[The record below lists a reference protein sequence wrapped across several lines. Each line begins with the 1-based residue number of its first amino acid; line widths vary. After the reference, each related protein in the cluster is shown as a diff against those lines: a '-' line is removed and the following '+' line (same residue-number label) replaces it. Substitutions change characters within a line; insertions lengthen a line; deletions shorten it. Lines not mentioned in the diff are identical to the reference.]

1 MAHKK
6 YKGMNSTNLFPQ
18 PSHTL
23 CRPQILF
30 WGFSKICRHDVDPIS
45 MARFCR
51 RYGDGFHHFRC
62 RHDRRLWRYYRRL
75 LTARD
80 VLLGGESDQLVE
92 GLGIRGLDL
101 FLAAADLQGQLEPDE
116 QLEQQQ
122 HKWEQQHEWTTQDP
136 HQWVCRKSW
145 SAFEGFR
152 FWLPLTE
159 QHQRIPYSGK
169 TWSQRFPVR
178 RCSKIRFRLRRR
190 DVQLF
195 RDSV

>member
-1 MAHKK
+1 MEIKKKRPGMAHKK

-30 WGFSKICRHDVDPIS
+30 WGFSKICRHDVNPIS

-101 FLAAADLQGQLEPDE
+101 FLACNVNLSHWWQKANLKIIFLQIKLLYKVDG
-116 QLEQQQ
+116 
-122 HKWEQQHEWTTQDP
+122 TTIQFVLFGIRP
-136 HQWVCRKSW
+136 RK
-145 SAFEGFR
+145 
-152 FWLPLTE
+152 
-159 QHQRIPYSGK
+159 
-169 TWSQRFPVR
+169 
-178 RCSKIRFRLRRR
+178 
-190 DVQLF
+190 
-195 RDSV
+195 